1 MRFHR
6 RWVSRLTATAVSASV
21 LVLAATMLT
30 PAGAQSEAS
39 LRRLEGPTRYETAV
53 AIADA
58 TAEGS
63 EEFAIILA
71 RGDDFADALA
81 ANYILSLGP
90 GVVLLT
96 PPDKLHPA
104 TAEALRRYNAN
115 GLIIMGGPS
124 AISPA
129 VEDEVRAM
137 GIAVERIFGEDR
149 YETAARANHPCTRE
163 ESCVPAG
170 GAVLVASGQ
179 SFADALSAGPWSQ
192 YEAMPLFL
200 TQRDDLPDA
209 SADAIRGNALRV
221 YVVGGPDVVSDA
233 VLAELR
239 GLGREDDPDGVEVI
253 RIAGKNRRET
263 AVKVA
268 EEMRRPTTIY
278 THVNIARGDTFPD
291 ALAGGPHSGYEG
303 APILLTESPTV
314 LGTETEAYLRQIS
327 AEVISLDVFGDE
339 TAVSDAVAEQARIAA
354 RVKAQRVV

>member
-1 MRFHR
+1 MRHAEGMKFR
-6 RWVSRLTATAVSASV
+6 SRSGRYLIGAVTGASV
-21 LVLAATMLT
+21 LASVNLL
-30 PAGAQSEAS
+30 PVKAQSDVS

-58 TAEGS
+58 TAEGH

-96 PPDKLHPA
+96 PPDKLHPS

-170 GAVLVASGQ
+170 GAVLVASGE
-179 SFADALSAGPWSQ
+179 SFADALAAGPWSH
-192 YEAMPLFL
+192 YEDMPLFL
-200 TQRDDLPDA
+200 TRRDDLPDA
-209 SADAIRGNALRV
+209 SAAAMRGNVLRV
-221 YVVGGPDVVSDA
+221 YVVGGPDAVSDA

-239 GLGREDDPDGVEVI
+239 GLGCPGRDGNCVEVI

-278 THVNIARGDTFPD
+278 AHVNIARGDTFPD
-291 ALAGGPHSGYEG
+291 ALAGGPHAGYEG
-303 APILLTESPTV
+303 SPILLTESPMV
-314 LGTETEAYLRQIS
+314 LGAETEAYLRQIS
-327 AEVISLDVFGDE
+327 AEVMSLDVFGDE
-339 TAVSDAVAEQARIAA
+339 TAVSDAVAEQARTAA
-354 RVKAQRVV
+354 R